1 MLADDDDD
9 FDLLDAHIDPYDFNS
24 LKKRDELLKRIDQ
37 EKLKISFKHLKHRFK
52 VEGVDWLLAMDDQVE
67 TELETLISVPGAFAD
82 ANKDPK
88 KSATAK

>member
-1 MLADDDDD
+1 
-9 FDLLDAHIDPYDFNS
+9 
-24 LKKRDELLKRIDQ
+24 
-37 EKLKISFKHLKHRFK
+37 LKHRFK

-88 KSATAK
+88 KSATVK